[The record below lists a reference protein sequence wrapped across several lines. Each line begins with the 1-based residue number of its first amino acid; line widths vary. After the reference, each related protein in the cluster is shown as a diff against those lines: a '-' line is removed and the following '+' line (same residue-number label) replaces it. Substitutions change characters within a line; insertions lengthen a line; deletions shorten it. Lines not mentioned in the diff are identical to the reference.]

1 MEQVTKAELID
12 LVETGLVGLY
22 LGTFEVA
29 GEVRAFYRSYRGAA
43 DEPTGFKIV
52 YIVVQEI

>member
-1 MEQVTKAELID
+1 MEQVTKAQLID
-12 LVETGLVGLY
+12 LVETGNVDLY

-29 GEVRAFYRSYRGAA
+29 GEVKAFYRSYRGAA

-52 YIVVQEI
+52 YIVV

>member
-1 MEQVTKAELID
+1 MEQVTKAELIA
-12 LVETGLVGLY
+12 LVETGHVDLY

-43 DEPTGFKIV
+43 DETPGFKIV
-52 YIVVQEI
+52 YIVV

>member
-1 MEQVTKAELID
+1 MEQVTKGELID
-12 LVETGLVGLY
+12 LIETGHADLY

-29 GEVRAFYRSYRGAA
+29 GEVRAFYRSYRHAA

-52 YIVVQEI
+52 YVVV

>member
-12 LVETGLVGLY
+12 LIETGHADLY

-43 DEPTGFKIV
+43 GEPGGFKIV
-52 YIVVQEI
+52 YVVV

>member
-1 MEQVTKAELID
+1 MEQVTKAQLIT
-12 LVETGLVGLY
+12 LIETGHVDLY
-22 LGTFEVA
+22 LGTFTVG

-52 YIVVQEI
+52 YVVV